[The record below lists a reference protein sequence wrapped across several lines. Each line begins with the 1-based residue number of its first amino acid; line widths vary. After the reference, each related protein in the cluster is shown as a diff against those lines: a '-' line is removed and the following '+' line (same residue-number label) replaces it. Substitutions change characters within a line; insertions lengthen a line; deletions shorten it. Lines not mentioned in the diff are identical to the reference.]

1 MEHTR
6 VKHSRVFFCT
16 AIRQPA
22 APPPTLDLR
31 EACLRPKGIFRLVR
45 SCIASALLLASVTVA
60 LGGAASWQSSVAKD
74 PAGSFAELRPLRAT
88 YSFGWSGVTAATAEA
103 HFAKLSDNR
112 VQLDG
117 NGRTVGLARAL
128 WRYDVNFRALTDANT
143 LHPVE
148 TDQNETVRS
157 KKMANHLSFTTTGVT
172 RSRTENGT
180 PAKPKEFPFPNLFD
194 LPSAM
199 LYLRS
204 QPLKDRAS
212 YRIVVFPTTSAY
224 LATITVTGREK
235 VNVRAGNYNAI
246 KMDLQLSKLDKNLDL
261 QPHRKFRKATIWI
274 SDDPDRLVLRI
285 EAQIFLGT
293 IFAELQTV
301 KFEGTKP

>member
-1 MEHTR
+1 MLLG
-6 VKHSRVFFCT
+6 
-16 AIRQPA
+16 PA
-22 APPPTLDLR
+22 TL
-31 EACLRPKGIFRLVR
+31 
-45 SCIASALLLASVTVA
+45 A
-60 LGGAASWQSSVAKD
+60 LGATAPWQSSVTKD
-74 PAGSFAELRPLRAT
+74 PAGNFAELRPLRAT

-103 HFAKLSDNR
+103 HFAKPSDNR
-112 VQLDG
+112 FQLDG
-117 NGRTVGLARAL
+117 SGRTVGLARAL
-128 WRYDVNFRALTDANT
+128 WRYDVNFHALTDANT

-157 KKMANHLSFTTTGVT
+157 KKMANHLAFSNAGVT
-172 RSRTENGT
+172 RARTENGT
-180 PAKPKEFPFPNLFD
+180 PAKPKDFPFPSLFD
-194 LPSAM
+194 LSSAM

-204 QPLKDRAS
+204 QPLTNRAS
-212 YRIVVFPTTSAY
+212 YRIVVYPTTSAY
-224 LATITVTGREK
+224 LATVTVTGREK
-235 VNVRAGNYNAI
+235 LSVHAGNYNAI

-301 KFEGTKP
+301 KFEGAKP

>member
-1 MEHTR
+1 M
-6 VKHSRVFFCT
+6 KS
-16 AIRQPA
+16 
-22 APPPTLDLR
+22 
-31 EACLRPKGIFRLVR
+31 CLVL
-45 SCIASALLLASVTVA
+45 ALLFGPASLT
-60 LGGAASWQSSVAKD
+60 LGATASWQSSVTKD
-74 PAGSFAELRPLRAT
+74 PAGNFAELRPLRAT

-103 HFAKLSDNR
+103 RFNKSSENR
-112 VQLDG
+112 LQLEG
-117 NGRTVGLARAL
+117 NGHTVGLARAL
-128 WRYDVNFRALTDANT
+128 WRYDVNYHALTDAST
-143 LHPVE
+143 LYPVE

-157 KKMANHLSFTTTGVT
+157 KKMANHLAFTSAGVN
-172 RSRTENGT
+172 RSRSENGKPGT
-180 PAKPKEFPFPNLFD
+180 PKYFPFPNLFD

-204 QPLKDRAS
+204 QPLKDRTP
-212 YRIVVFPTTSAY
+212 YRIVVYPTTSAY
-224 LATITVTGREK
+224 LATVTVTGREK
-235 VNVRAGNYNAI
+235 VSVHAGNYNAI

-301 KFEGTKP
+301 KFESPRP